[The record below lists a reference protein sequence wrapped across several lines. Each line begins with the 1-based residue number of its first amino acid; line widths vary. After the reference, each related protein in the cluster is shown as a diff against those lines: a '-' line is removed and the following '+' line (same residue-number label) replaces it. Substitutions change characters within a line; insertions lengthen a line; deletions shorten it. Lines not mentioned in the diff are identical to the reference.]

1 MAQCLL
7 DDIVHELER
16 GRQAHAATLELGDS
30 EQILDSGVEPLR
42 IRANGQEQA
51 AARLGVEHGGA
62 GRALVEQHVGI
73 TRNTGERRAQVV
85 RDGAQQVGAQLLVF
99 GEHRRL
105 LTGLHGTS
113 AIECQ
118 LAFAHDGIGKCPF
131 LVC

>member
-1 MAQCLL
+1 MC
-7 DDIVHELER
+7 
-16 GRQAHAATLELGDS
+16 
-30 EQILDSGVEPLR
+30 

-62 GRALVEQHVGI
+62 GRALVEQHIGI
-73 TRNTGERRAQVV
+73 ARNTGERRAQVV
-85 RDGAQQVGAQLLVF
+85 RDRAQQIGAQLFVF

-105 LTGLHGTS
+105 LASLHGAG

-131 LVC
+131 LVRQHVGLGNDSQHANHRGGVARAHEAVARANR